1 MVITELQSNS
11 FFPFNT
17 IYGKYR
23 HVTCDLITTSCT
35 KEAKKHTNS
44 QKLEKKKKKSTLTSK
59 IYFKDKTEKVKT

>member
-35 KEAKKHTNS
+35 KEAKKHTNNS
-44 QKLEKKKKKSTLTSK
+44 QKLEKKKKK
-59 IYFKDKTEKVKT
+59 VP